1 MGSTLLGIDL
11 EEYVSSSNYHE
22 NYPRVCFYLFQYDFS
37 IYSNIDHWNTD
48 HGLMKIV
55 PRLFG
60 ERHDPEVRA
69 TANNIRRSNIRYYV
83 LI

>member
-1 MGSTLLGIDL
+1 M
-11 EEYVSSSNYHE
+11 YH
-22 NYPRVCFYLFQYDFS
+22 NPNTKKNDYPRVCSYLFEHEFS

-69 TANNIRRSNIRYYV
+69 TANNIRRSNIR
-83 LI
+83 

>member
-1 MGSTLLGIDL
+1 MFVYYAIRST
-11 EEYVSSSNYHE
+11 
-22 NYPRVCFYLFQYDFS
+22 
-37 IYSNIDHWNTD
+37 IDHWNID

-69 TANNIRRSNIRYYV
+69 AASNIRRSNVRY
-83 LI
+83 ITI